1 MNEKIAATAL
11 YYFDS
16 ENVTPS
22 GLSFRMQTSSY
33 LNDDI
38 KAGQDGYNYLE
49 RVYGTDLGA
58 QGGFARSCVQSYG
71 DVGTPEGRLLAF
83 PNVLYVLLPQIII
96 FY

>member
-1 MNEKIAATAL
+1 MSEKIAATAL

-22 GLSFRMQTSSY
+22 RLSFRMQTSSY

-38 KAGQDGYNYLE
+38 KASQDGYNYLE

-58 QGGFARSCVQSYG
+58 QGGFARSCIQSYG